1 MAETSLAKSV
11 FSRKPDESVLV
22 ADVYKETSITPVNSF
37 QDITKTGFELS
48 EEFSFLSQ
56 VTSEK
61 ILQDAAGD
69 IGIDKESITDK
80 ISAAFSGEYSKAKSL
95 ASGLL
100 SGSKAAIAE
109 IKSKTNGVTGLL
121 KQAQSVKAT
130 VGGIVSTV
138 KTGNLKNLRGV
149 ADTINAISGKVSIGL
164 SANGALGGIFT
175 SLVGEAGNAGIK
187 DAFGVVAASIKDA
200 ANITDKSKL
209 LYQVASGSLPAA
221 IKRGDLNSI
230 ASMADTL
237 GSGAVS
243 IMQPN
248 VLTVLS
254 KTNKD
259 VFTPAQIG
267 GSAGQF
273 VKYQDAYQKINPTW
287 SESVWKPLGAIKPI
301 KDLSSLLGAAKAT
314 KDVFSVGAKMAEDT
328 STKYLTLV
336 DKFKKAPTVDELIK
350 KQFPST
356 PAATVNIFN
365 KDVDPRLYG
374 TKIT

>member
-1 MAETSLAKSV
+1 
-11 FSRKPDESVLV
+11 
-22 ADVYKETSITPVNSF
+22 
-37 QDITKTGFELS
+37 
-48 EEFSFLSQ
+48 
-56 VTSEK
+56 
-61 ILQDAAGD
+61 
-69 IGIDKESITDK
+69 
-80 ISAAFSGEYSKAKSL
+80 
-95 ASGLL
+95 
-100 SGSKAAIAE
+100 
-109 IKSKTNGVTGLL
+109 
-121 KQAQSVKAT
+121 
-130 VGGIVSTV
+130 
-138 KTGNLKNLRGV
+138 
-149 ADTINAISGKVSIGL
+149 
-164 SANGALGGIFT
+164 
-175 SLVGEAGNAGIK
+175 
-187 DAFGVVAASIKDA
+187 
-200 ANITDKSKL
+200 
-209 LYQVASGSLPAA
+209 
-221 IKRGDLNSI
+221 
-230 ASMADTL
+230 MADTL